1 MRWTTA
7 ASQGA
12 ALVALLSVPRP
23 AAASLPSV
31 AHSYVIAI
39 GFNGVPGESGEGV
52 DRLRYADDDAIAFA
66 GFMSGADQVHL
77 LTILDA
83 ETQRRLGDT
92 APAVRPP
99 NLGELHRAV
108 KEIARAL
115 DADVREGAESS
126 VYLYYGG
133 HGTDASGQAP
143 ELALLDGGLTRD
155 VLYDDVLASLPATH
169 VHLFVDACHAEAVV
183 RPRDAQATL
192 VETTSD
198 DVAQIALRS
207 TLARFPAV
215 GAILASTR
223 GAQAHEW
230 DRFGGGVFTHELLSA
245 LRGAADVD
253 GNGRIEYSEVAAFL
267 SAANAAVTDPRAHMD
282 PVVHAP
288 IAEPRVA
295 IVDLSARHDDAVL
308 EGRID
313 GDGLL
318 WVEDERGDRV
328 VDIRSEA
335 GSRVRLS
342 VPASRVLYLHS
353 ARGEASVRLSPASR
367 VDLGAL
373 VFGATSLPPRDA
385 VASALRSGVFATP
398 YGRSYYRGFVG
409 GANGWLAVPLPVEDA
424 VLVRDEATGHFDR
437 SSAFSLSTATSST
450 ATSSTAT
457 RTHAWV
463 ALSGAGALA
472 VAAGVFG
479 ALALQAHSEFDG
491 TSFERPATDASRR
504 YTQDT
509 ATFAALA
516 GGAVVS
522 SVVGAVLWWQS
533 SRGRAP
539 ASATSVHPFRLSLEF

>member
-1 MRWTTA
+1 MRWSTA

-12 ALVALLSVPRP
+12 ALVALLSAQRS
-23 AAASLPSV
+23 AAAATTPSV
-31 AHSYVIAI
+31 THSYVIAI
-39 GFNGVPGESGEGV
+39 GFNGAPDESGGGV
-52 DRLRYADDDAIAFA
+52 DPLRYADDDAIAFA
-66 GFMSGADQVHL
+66 AFMSGADQVHL

-99 NLGELHRAV
+99 NLGELRRSV
-108 KEIARAL
+108 KEVARAL
-115 DADVREGAESS
+115 DADARTGVEST

-133 HGTDASGQAP
+133 HGTDGSGQAP
-143 ELALLDGGLTRD
+143 ALALLDGGLTRD

-192 VETTSD
+192 VDTTTE
-198 DVAQIALRS
+198 DVTQIALRS

-295 IVDLSARHDDAVL
+295 IVDLSTRHDDAML

-313 GDGLL
+313 GAGLL

-342 VPASRVLYLHS
+342 VPSSRVLYVHS
-353 ARGEASVRLSPASR
+353 ARGEARLRLSPASR

-409 GANGWLAVPLPVEDA
+409 GANGWLAVSLPVDDA
-424 VLVRDEATGHFDR
+424 AAMRDEPTGHVDL
-437 SSAFSLSTATSST
+437 SSAFAPSP
-450 ATSSTAT
+450 AT
-457 RTHAWV
+457 RTPAWV
-463 ALSGAGALA
+463 ALAGGGALA

-479 ALALQAHSEFDG
+479 ALAVQARSEFDG
-491 TSFERPATDASRR
+491 TSFERPATDAARR

-533 SRGRAP
+533 SRDRVP
-539 ASATSVHPFRLSLEF
+539 ASATSVHPFRLLLEF